1 MQKQPIEGADLKE
14 VDVGGGVVVCK
25 CACAHMHVCLCLVVE
40 FGGVGVDCNNVFFR
54 CSGEQAGT

>member
-1 MQKQPIEGADLKE
+1 MQM
-14 VDVGGGVVVCK
+14 CM
-25 CACAHMHVCLCLVVE
+25 CMHVCLCLVVE